1 MEWIAEA
8 ILLIFTGVLVVV
20 TTARFGAD
28 GAAPE
33 TTLTASA
40 VMLLVLAAV
49 SAATG
54 GRVDFIMY
62 RLCAPLFT
70 LSAVLILAGTFL

>member
-8 ILLIFTGVLVVV
+8 ILLLFIGTLIVV

-28 GAAPE
+28 GAAEE
-33 TTLTASA
+33 TVFAGSA
-40 VMLLVLAAV
+40 LALLVLAGV
-49 SAATG
+49 SLVTG

-62 RLCAPLFT
+62 RLCAPIFT
-70 LSAVLILAGTFL
+70 LAATLIVAGAFL